1 MAAFSEAPL
10 SETEV
15 TTFLKTQ
22 GVIGMCLPVKVCST
36 KTSSPNS
43 TVGYLGYLLNG
54 AAEVQV
60 QLGTGTEY
68 VSKERLFGSELE
80 DEGED
85 EGFGDLNSLDVY
97 RSLLDQSLLI
107 GKIFS
112 TLTRASWAL
121 YSFMVMLKDRPLN
134 EGKFLVLKATFS
146 RVKRKFYYNEGYDL
160 ISKYDLT
167 ITGGYLVETP
177 IKEFLT
183 QGTYTRTFES
193 LEMDMR
199 E

>member
-1 MAAFSEAPL
+1 MAAF

-22 GVIGMCLPVKVCST
+22 GVIGMCLPVTVCST
-36 KTSSPNS
+36 RTSSNS
-43 TVGYLGYLLNG
+43 TITYLSNVLNG
-54 AAEVQV
+54 AEVQV
-60 QLGTGTEY
+60 QLGTGTKA
-68 VSKERLFGSELE
+68 VSASRLFGSEC
-80 DEGED
+80 
-85 EGFGDLNSLDVY
+85 EGFDGLKSLDVY
-97 RSLLDQSLLI
+97 RSVLDQSLLI

-112 TLTRASWAL
+112 SITQTSWTL
-121 YSFMVMLKDRPLN
+121 YSLMRMLKDHPLN
-134 EGKFLVLKATFS
+134 EGRFLVLKATLS
-146 RVKRKFYYNEGYDL
+146 KVDRKFAYYDEDYDL
-160 ISKYDLT
+160 TSTYGLT